1 MNTYG
6 IYAVGVGASG
16 SIGLIQSQNLNPG
29 ISHIL
34 NSGSGDIDAKFG
46 AILSQAPT
54 ASFTTRAVSTALG
67 LIGIDGLALN
77 AEGPLTLYMEKRAQG
92 GLKTA
97 GSVHTKAVID
107 GGIVVPQTLSCSQ
120 DALATI
126 SYLVQAADAAGDATN
141 PLTITESQALAGT
154 AHLDEAYTISPV
166 LIGEGEIDGIQS
178 INVDFGIDLVVSK
191 GGGSVFPQEVA
202 MIKRQP
208 VLTFTTLDAAIT
220 ATIAE
225 GGMSLAAGATFQLQA
240 VTKSSVPSGAGI
252 TIEVGA
258 GIAYATALGGDH
270 QGNQTFAVTI
280 IPTVSGTDAIL
291 VVGTF

>member
-6 IYAVGVGASG
+6 IYAVGVGAAG

-29 ISHIL
+29 VSHIL
-34 NSGSGDIDAKFG
+34 NSGSGDVDAKFA

-54 ASFTTRAVSTALG
+54 AGFTTRAVSTALG
-67 LIGIDGLALN
+67 LIGIDGLALD
-77 AEGPLTLYMEKRAQG
+77 ADGPVTLYMEKRALG
-92 GLKTA
+92 GLKAA

-126 SYLVQAADAAGDATN
+126 SYLVQAADAADDGAN

-154 AHLDEAYTISPV
+154 THLDEAYTISPV
-166 LIGEGEIDGIQS
+166 LIGASEIDGIQS
-178 INVDFGIDLVVSK
+178 INVDFGIGLDISK
-191 GGGSVFPQEVA
+191 GGGSVFPQFVA
-202 MIKRQP
+202 INARQP

-225 GGMSLAAGATFQLQA
+225 GGTILSSGVTFQLQA
-240 VTKSSVPSGAGI
+240 VTKNSVPTGAGI

-258 GIAYATALGGDH
+258 GIAYVTALGGDH
-270 QGNQTFAVTI
+270 QGNQVFSVTI
-280 IPTVSGTDAIL
+280 VPAISGTDAIL